1 MDGGSLTGKNGGM
14 FYTTNTESTIT
25 LSDVDIIYPDDC
37 EYFLKCTGNANER
50 GWGVSAKNGADCLF
64 TAITQ
69 AIQGDILWDSIS
81 QLDVYLT
88 DQSSFCGAV
97 VNDESNAGSGGDGYC
112 AVYVEEGSEWI
123 VTEDSTVT
131 ELYCAGTIADEE
143 GKTVTIM
150 GTDGTVY
157 AEGDSSC
164 VITTE
169 LYEDSADCSGASSS
183 TDWSDYETEI
193 PEQISD

>member
-1 MDGGSLTGKNGGM
+1 M
-14 FYTTNTESTIT
+14 
-25 LSDVDIIYPDDC
+25 
-37 EYFLKCTGNANER
+37 R
-50 GWGVSAKNGADCLF
+50 GR
-64 TAITQ
+64 
-69 AIQGDILWDSIS
+69 
-81 QLDVYLT
+81 
-88 DQSSFCGAV
+88 
-97 VNDESNAGSGGDGYC
+97 
-112 AVYVEEGSEWI
+112 
-123 VTEDSTVT
+123 
-131 ELYCAGTIADEE
+131 IADEE